1 MKKILTFLFVVVLVF
16 TAGAQETNQ
25 KIIFNVTSTDNKVY
39 HAVLLTIKIMS
50 VSQPDSKFEVIAY
63 GEAVPMFM
71 KNQSVVANEIA
82 KYIDNKNITFTAC
95 EVSMQLFNINKNQLL
110 NGVDTVG
117 NAIEEIVRKQGLG
130 WGYIK
135 AAN

>member
-25 KIIFNVTSTDNKVY
+25 KIIFDVTSTDNKVY
-39 HAVLLTIKIMS
+39 QSVLLTIKIMS
-50 VSQPDSKFEVIAY
+50 VSHPDSKFEVIAY

-95 EVSMQLFNINKNQLL
+95 EVSMQLFNINKNQ
-110 NGVDTVG
+110 
-117 NAIEEIVRKQGLG
+117 
-130 WGYIK
+130 
-135 AAN
+135 